1 MRKSVLPVIIAA
13 VLLTGLTGCGSDR
26 STEGS
31 TQKTETVD
39 VSTEANEKET
49 GAAPS
54 GDQAAE
60 ADVYAVVDQN
70 AEDAEKKENSSD
82 GILIAYF
89 SRADENYNV
98 GYIEKG
104 NTEILAEMVAEI
116 IGGDLFEIQTI
127 NPYPADY
134 DTCTDVAKQE
144 QKDNARP
151 ELVGAVENMEQYSVC
166 YLCYPIWWSDLPM
179 AVYSF
184 LDSYDW
190 NGKTIITV
198 NTHEGSGKGGT
209 PDKIQKYLP
218 DANVVDG
225 IAMTGS
231 MAQNSQDEAR
241 KQIEEWLA
249 GLTVE

>member
-1 MRKSVLPVIIAA
+1 MRKSVLAVIMGI
-13 VLLTGLTGCGSDR
+13 VLLTGLTGCSSDN

-31 TQKTETVD
+31 EQRTATAD
-39 VSTEANEKET
+39 AATEAEET
-49 GAAPS
+49 EIDTS
-54 GDQAAE
+54 GDQAAF
-60 ADVYAVVDQN
+60 
-70 AEDAEKKENSSD
+70 AEEYEIASKNVEDGENNMNSSD

-104 NTEILAEMVAEI
+104 NTAILAEMVAEI
-116 IGGDLFEIQTI
+116 TGGDLFEIQTV

-151 ELVGAVENMEQYSVC
+151 ELTGSVADMDQYSVC
-166 YLCYPIWWSDLPM
+166 YLCYPIWWGDLPM

-184 LDSYDW
+184 LDGYEW

-198 NTHEGSGKGGT
+198 NTHEGSGKAGT

-218 DANVVDG
+218 DARVVDG

-231 MAQNSQDEAR
+231 TAQNSRDEAR
-241 KQIEEWLA
+241 EQIEDWL
-249 GLTVE
+249 ENF

>member
-1 MRKSVLPVIIAA
+1 MIIAA
-13 VLLTGLTGCGSDR
+13 VLLTGLTGCGSDG
-26 STEGS
+26 SKEGS
-31 TQKTETVD
+31 AQKTETVD
-39 VSTEANEKET
+39 VGIKAEEREAEI
-49 GAAPS
+49 APA
-54 GDQAAE
+54 GDQTE
-60 ADVYAVVDQN
+60 VADVSDAIDQNVVDAAN
-70 AEDAEKKENSSD
+70 NENSSD
-82 GILIAYF
+82 SVLIAYF

-151 ELVGAVENMEQYSVC
+151 ELEGAVENMDQYSVC

-184 LDSYDW
+184 LDGYDW
-190 NGKTIITV
+190 SGKTIITV
-198 NTHEGSGKGGT
+198 NTHEGSGKAGT

-218 DANVVDG
+218 DARVVDG

-231 MAQNSQDEAR
+231 TAQNSRDEAR
-241 KQIEEWLA
+241 EQIEDWL
-249 GLTVE
+249 ENF

>member
-1 MRKSVLPVIIAA
+1 MRKSVLTLIMGI
-13 VLLTGLTGCGSDR
+13 VLLTGLMGCSSDK
-26 STEGS
+26 STEGAAQRAA
-31 TQKTETVD
+31 TADEAIEAEETEI
-39 VSTEANEKET
+39 
-49 GAAPS
+49 AAL
-54 GDQAAE
+54 GDQAA
-60 ADVYAVVDQN
+60 V
-70 AEDAEKKENSSD
+70 AEVSEVASKNVEDDENNMNSSD

-89 SRADENYNV
+89 SRVDENYNV

-104 NTEILAEMVAEI
+104 NTAILAEMVAEI
-116 IGGDLFEIQTI
+116 TGGDLFEIQTV

-151 ELVGAVENMEQYSVC
+151 ELTGSVADMDQYSVC
-166 YLCYPIWWSDLPM
+166 YLCYPIWWGDLPM

-184 LDSYDW
+184 LDGYEW

-198 NTHEGSGKGGT
+198 NTHEGSGKAGT

-218 DANVVDG
+218 DAKVVDG

-231 MAQNSQDEAR
+231 TAQNSRDEAR
-241 KQIEEWLA
+241 KQIKTWL
-249 GLTVE
+249 ENY